1 MKLKEFMKLQLL
13 DNTTYGRPTSLMIW
27 SPVHH
32 YWFDDISNEKDKKWL
47 LKQKIQKIGL
57 RDSAPGKIAIFL
69 EEYTKEK
76 RAKIRKK
83 LRKGN

>member
-1 MKLKEFMKLQLL
+1 MKLKEFLKLNLL

-32 YWFDDISNEKDKKWL
+32 YWFEDINEEKDKKWL
-47 LKQKIQKIGL
+47 LKQNIQKIGL
-57 RDSAPGKIAIFL
+57 RDSSPGKIAIFL

-76 RAKIRKK
+76 RVKIREK
-83 LRKGN
+83 LRRK

>member
-1 MKLKEFMKLQLL
+1 MKLKKFLKLNLV

-32 YWFDDISNEKDKKWL
+32 YWFENINEEKDKKWL
-47 LKQKIQKIGL
+47 LKQKIEKIGL

-69 EEYTKEK
+69 DEYTKEK
-76 RAKIRKK
+76 RIKIRKK
-83 LRKGN
+83 LRGK